1 MDQKDEKLE
10 PLGNNIFVLTS
21 KLHKFSTDTL
31 LLADF
36 AKPLKQEKAAEF
48 GTGCGTIPL
57 FWNTKTPPKFTLA
70 LEIQKEAFDLA
81 KKSVEL
87 NNLNDKIQVVNC
99 DLKNYEL
106 KNEKHSFDLV
116 VCNPPYKAVGSGIQN
131 ENNFK
136 KLARHEVEC
145 SIEDIIKKASEFL
158 RFAGRFCICQRPER
172 LSDIICLMRK
182 YNIEPKKLRFVQAR
196 ENVAPKLFLLEGK
209 YGRNSGMIVMPT
221 LMLENKSGERSDELN
236 KIYNFYGENK
246 NDR

>member
-1 MDQKDEKLE
+1 MNPNNEKLE

-21 KLHKFSTDTL
+21 NLHKFSTDTL

-36 AKPLKQEKAAEF
+36 ANPLKHEKAVEF

-57 FWNTKTPPKFTLA
+57 FWSTKTAPKFTLA
-70 LEIQKEAFDLA
+70 LEIQKEAFELA

-87 NNLNDKIQVVNC
+87 NKLNDKIQVVNC
-99 DLKNYEL
+99 DLKNYDL

-172 LSDIICLMRK
+172 LCDVICLMRK

-196 ENVAPKLFLLEGK
+196 ENVSPKLFLLEGK
-209 YGRNSGMIVMPT
+209 SGRNPGLTVMKT
-221 LMLENKSGERSDELN
+221 LMLENQNGERSDELN